1 MGDYAKVMVEKN
13 ALSSLQES
21 ISIGKQ
27 VLERKLVAYQNKIKR
42 FEETKGMDTETFNRL
57 FGKGELG
64 DNKEWIEWD
73 HVASVT
79 SLLKKKLRDL
89 ENLKYEC

>member
-1 MGDYAKVMVEKN
+1 
-13 ALSSLQES
+13 
-21 ISIGKQ
+21 
-27 VLERKLVAYQNKIKR
+27 
-42 FEETKGMDTETFNRL
+42 MDTETFTKL

-73 HVASVT
+73 HVASVV

-89 ENLKYEC
+89 ENVKYES

>member
-1 MGDYAKVMVEKN
+1 MHYRVSKK
-13 ALSSLQES
+13 ALALES
-21 ISIGKQ
+21 RCSKEN
-27 VLERKLVAYQNKIKR
+27 LWLTKTKR

-73 HVASVT
+73 HVVSVA

>member
-1 MGDYAKVMVEKN
+1 MYPYV
-13 ALSSLQES
+13 
-21 ISIGKQ
+21 
-27 VLERKLVAYQNKIKR
+27 
-42 FEETKGMDTETFNRL
+42 FNRL

-73 HVASVT
+73 HVVSVA

-89 ENLKYEC
+89 ENLKYDY